1 MKMKKLLAV
10 ALTASLGVA
19 AAAPAV
25 AATDITLFRFFG
37 SCNDQYANVTHL
49 DKAVGECGI
58 IQVLTNKF
66 NAEHKGNIAVK
77 TQAVDWGTYYNRLNA
92 TFMNRNPPAV
102 AVMHRSHLADYV
114 ARHLLT
120 PLNGLFK
127 KVGINTK
134 DFVPAALKSVTFNGK
149 IYALPFDLHAILWH
163 MNTGLLKK
171 AGLVGADG
179 QPRIPNSVDQL
190 MAQAKQFKK
199 ATGKPYILLAGS
211 VDPMVTRLF
220 ETLVWQQGGHLVDSD
235 LKHAD
240 IDSPDAHKALALI
253 NTLIDKGYMAA
264 QYNYTDAQ
272 QAFLDGK
279 GGVIIN
285 GTWVINAYDQQAS
298 NKSSALHSY
307 AVATF
312 PTLYSQP
319 AVWADGHCWVMP
331 RGGATGDQRD
341 AAAKLLK
348 YFYDHDLAWSHT
360 GHLPVRESVLKSD
373 AFRDLP
379 HRKAILSTTH
389 EARGIPGAT
398 RSQAGI
404 QDALNQ
410 QLQATYL
417 TGKSQDAALK
427 AAQKRVDAILSGRH

>member
-10 ALTASLGVA
+10 ALTATLGLTA
-19 AAAPAV
+19 AVPAV

-37 SCNDQYANVTHL
+37 SCNDQYGQVTNL
-49 DKAVGECGI
+49 NKAVGECGI

-66 NAEHKGNIAVK
+66 NAKYKGDIHVK

-114 ARHLLT
+114 PRHLLT
-120 PLNGLFK
+120 PLGGLFQK
-127 KVGINTK
+127 AGINTS

-171 AGLVGADG
+171 AGLVGDDG
-179 QPRIPNSVDQL
+179 QPEIPSSVDQL
-190 MAQAKQFKK
+190 MAQAKQFKQ
-199 ATGKPYILLAGS
+199 ATGKPYIVLAGS

-220 ETLVWQQGGHLVDSD
+220 ETLVWQQGGHLIDSD

-240 IDSPDAHKALALI
+240 LDSPAAHKALALI

-264 QYNYTDAQ
+264 QYNYSDAQ

-285 GTWVINAYDQQAS
+285 GTWVINDYDQQAAD
-298 NKSSALHSY
+298 KTTALRSY

-312 PTLYSQP
+312 PTLYSKP
-319 AVWADGHCWVMP
+319 AVWADGHTWVMP

-360 GHLPVRESVLKSD
+360 GHLPVRKSVLKSQ
-373 AFRDLP
+373 AFRNLP
-379 HRKAILSTTH
+379 HREAILSTTQ

-404 QDALNQ
+404 EDALNQ

-427 AAQKRVDAILSGRH
+427 AAQAKVEAILAGRH